1 MKAGQALRAARRRS
15 RLTQRDLGRLA
26 AVAQPVV
33 ARIESG
39 AVRPRADTLEKLLRA
54 CGETLEARPVRG
66 LGVDRSLIKE
76 LLELTPS
83 QRLRRANE
91 EAISLTRLLSHR

>member
-1 MKAGQALRAARRRS
+1 MKAGQALREARRRS
-15 RLTQRDLGRLA
+15 GLTQRDLGRLA
-26 AVAQPVV
+26 AVAQPLV

-39 AVRPRADTLEKLLRA
+39 AVRPRTDTLEKLLRA
-54 CGETLEARPVRG
+54 CGETLETRPVRG
-66 LGVDRSLIKE
+66 LGVNRSLIKG

-91 EAISLTRLLSHR
+91 EAISLSRLLAHR